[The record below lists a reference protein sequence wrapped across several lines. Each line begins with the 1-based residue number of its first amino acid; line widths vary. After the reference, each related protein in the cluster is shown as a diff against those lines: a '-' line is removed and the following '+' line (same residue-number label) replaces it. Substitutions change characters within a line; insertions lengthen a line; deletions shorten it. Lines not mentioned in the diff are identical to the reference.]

1 MKETILVIDDDDTIH
16 IILEKMLGSEFSL
29 LQAKDAQ
36 EGIDTLSQNRVDL
49 IMTDIH
55 MPGLSGLEFLESLM
69 ADAEKKHTPILII
82 TGKPTVEKEQK
93 ALDLGAADFIQ
104 KELFSDDQIKVMDR
118 VRSKII
124 ANFNYPEIT
133 EKLNINT
140 KKLGKILMS
149 KSVTG
154 DYFTTS
160 RKFCIEL
167 LSAFE
172 INFMSQWSVIEK
184 TVSLL
189 MCAGD
194 KQPQNYDAEDLVEE
208 TAFKEILSTKEPYLC
223 NHVGADS
230 CGTMAQFSEEKQL
243 PAEIAIPLF
252 ALSEKEY
259 LKNDREI
266 PERTEIFGLLI
277 FKRNKLFTTK
287 EFMAMRKIFGRAGP
301 VFWRLYKEI

>member
-1 MKETILVIDDDDTIH
+1 MQETILVIDDDDTMH
-16 IILEKMLGSEFSL
+16 IILKKMLGDEFAL

-36 EGIDTLSQNRVDL
+36 EGIDILSKNQVDL

-69 ADAEKKHTPILII
+69 TDADKKRIPVLII
-82 TGKPTVEKEQK
+82 TGKPTVDKEKK
-93 ALDLGAADFIQ
+93 ALDLGAADFIR
-104 KELFSDDQIKVMDR
+104 KEKFSNDQEEVMNR

-124 ANFNYPEIT
+124 TNFDYPEISQ
-133 EKLNINT
+133 KLNINT

-149 KSVTG
+149 ESFSG

-167 LSAFE
+167 LSAFQ
-172 INFMSQWSVIEK
+172 ISFLSQWSVIEK

-194 KQPQNYDAEDLVEE
+194 KQPMNYGAEDLV
-208 TAFKEILSTKEPYLC
+208 KEPAYKKLISTKEPYLC
-223 NHVGADS
+223 NHVAADS
-230 CGTMAQFSEEKQL
+230 CGIMAEFSAEQEL

-252 ALSEKEY
+252 ALSEKAY
-259 LKNDREI
+259 LKNDRVI
-266 PERTEIFGLLI
+266 PEGTEIFGLLI
-277 FKRNKLFTTK
+277 FKRNKLFSTK
-287 EFMAMRKIFGRAGP
+287 EYMAMRKIFGRAGP